1 MKSFLRLFSL
11 VLISMVISSCIALR
25 KDVEVAKADIKAQQN
40 AKMKVME
47 DRLVAQVAKIAKR
60 LDEIEKT
67 LKIDKK
73 AQQNK
78 INLSFTTLDDLK
90 ATIRD
95 INNRIDMVDVNAQKG
110 NGVNEKI
117 AELEKKIEAYKT
129 ENEKLNDELAAKLD
143 DLKPVENFTVT
154 ETGRVRLPDDVKK
167 SYKQLVKFT
176 RSNSDGVI
184 ARKAWELFS
193 KKFENKRKC
202 DTVYWTGETYFL
214 EKSYN
219 KAIEYFSQ
227 IDSKYSKCS
236 KLEASYLRTA
246 ECLYHVG
253 KKDIALKVLKVMKMK
268 YPKTSFTKDI
278 KNLEDKIKKSP
289 KKTKTEK
296 TTKK

>member
-1 MKSFLRLFSL
+1 MRSFSRLFSL
-11 VLISMVISSCIALR
+11 VLISMALSSCIALK
-25 KDVEVAKADIKAQQN
+25 KDVDVAKADIKAEQN
-40 AKMKVME
+40 AKIKVME
-47 DRLVAQVAKIAKR
+47 QKITQEVAKISKR

-110 NGVNEKI
+110 DGVNEKI
-117 AELEKKIEAYKT
+117 AELEKKLEEYKT
-129 ENEKLNDELAAKLD
+129 ANEKLADELTAKLD

-154 ETGRVRLPDDVKK
+154 ETGRVRLPDDIAKT
-167 SYKQLVKFT
+167 YKQLVKFT

-193 KKFENKRKC
+193 KKFKNKRQC
-202 DTVYWTGETYFL
+202 DVVYWIGETYFL

-246 ECLYHVG
+246 ESLYHIG
-253 KKDIALKVLKVMKMK
+253 KNDVALKVLKVLKMK
-268 YPKTSFTKDI
+268 YPKTSFAKDI
-278 KNLEDKIKKSP
+278 KNLEEKIRKAPQKG
-289 KKTKTEK
+289 KTRK
-296 TTKK
+296 TTKE

>member
-11 VLISMVISSCIALR
+11 VLISMALSSCIALK
-25 KDVEVAKADIKAQQN
+25 KDVDIAKADIKAEQN
-40 AKMKVME
+40 AKMKVLGQKITQE
-47 DRLVAQVAKIAKR
+47 VAKITKR

-73 AQQNK
+73 AQENK
-78 INLSFTTLDDLK
+78 ISLSFTTLDDLK
-90 ATIRD
+90 ATIRA

-110 NGVNEKI
+110 NGVKEKI
-117 AELEKKIEAYKT
+117 AELEKKIEAYKA
-129 ENEKLNDELAAKLD
+129 ENEKLNGELAVKLD
-143 DLKPVENFTVT
+143 DLKPVENFTIT
-154 ETGRVRLPDDVKK
+154 ENGRVRLPDDIKK

-193 KKFENKRKC
+193 TKFKNKRKC

-246 ECLYHVG
+246 ESLHHIG
-253 KKDIALKVLKVMKMK
+253 KGAVALKVLKVMKMK
-268 YPKTSFTKDI
+268 YPKTSFKNDI
-278 KNLEDKIKKSP
+278 KALEKKIKKGGKKS
-289 KKTKTEK
+289 KTKK